1 MGTVRAS
8 IAETL
13 PTTSEQNGAMAT
25 VDVMLEDWEHLC
37 CGDRRSLGDEVT
49 LRVFRAASGDLYEI
63 RHDSDDPTRPPHVR
77 LHGRLTAIALRLAIV
92 EHLGGVSY
100 RIAGYGAPVPCATT
114 DAGDEVEP
122 SYAFV
127 FSVATDDPLPPV
139 TSRRVDD
146 GASIA

>member
-1 MGTVRAS
+1 V
-8 IAETL
+8 
-13 PTTSEQNGAMAT
+13 PT

-49 LRVFRAASGDLYEI
+49 LRVARADSGDLYEV
-63 RHDSDDPTRPPHVR
+63 RHDSDVETRLPPVP
-77 LHGRLTAIALRLAIV
+77 LHGRLTAIAIRLAIV
-92 EHLGGVSY
+92 EHVGGISY

-139 TSRRVDD
+139 SPDRV
-146 GASIA
+146 GGGT